1 MLTGSYNLGL
11 VAISYG
17 IAFFASYIAL
27 DFAGRLRI
35 ETNPQVKWYWL
46 IGGAFS
52 MGAGI
57 WSMHFIGMLAFI
69 MPMSMGYE
77 PFWTIASLLA
87 AILSAGFAM
96 FLLRDEARSIW
107 YLSAGGVILGLGIA
121 TMHYMGMAGMTGMNI
136 RYLPGLFT
144 VSIVIAIVASEA
156 ALWLA
161 LKSNKGSFTKQIRM
175 KILSG
180 LIMGAAICGMHYTG
194 MAAAVFTPLHMHPT
208 IEHIDP
214 FTLSLYITGIT
225 GIILTIALIVSTYK
239 QLMASA
245 TQNERDF
252 LNSVLNNLSDGV
264 LACDPGGKIIMVNP
278 AFKKL
283 FNVHQVDYVTEQ
295 WAEPFSLY
303 PPNHDKPIS
312 YLDLPINR
320 ALRGAKFENVE
331 LVLQLNNAEHKH
343 IVLISGQ
350 PICNINDEKLGA
362 VIVVRDITVGK
373 RAKELESVNK
383 ELEDFA
389 YITSHDLKAPLRAIE
404 SLTSWIEED
413 SYTSLNDE
421 SKEHFALL
429 KKRVQ
434 RMNRLIEGIL
444 HYSRVGRKNIEASEI
459 SVQQLLD
466 DIILGLSV
474 PSGFDI
480 KIASSMPTLIA
491 PEILLRQVFS
501 NLISNAIKHHHLA
514 KGKIIITSSKLDD
527 YYQFCVE
534 DDGPGIPKKYQ
545 DKIFVIYQTLQPDSE
560 QESNGIGLAIVKKAV
575 SRVNGKIWVKSE
587 EGKGASFCFT
597 WPARFEEAR

>member
-264 LACDPGGKIIMVNP
+264 LACDPVGKIIMVNP

-283 FNVHQVDYVTEQ
+283 FNLPQVDYVTEQ

-303 PPNHDKPIS
+303 RPNHDKPIS

-320 ALRGAKFENVE
+320 ALRGAKFEKVE

-343 IVLISGQ
+343 NVLISGQ

-501 NLISNAIKHHHLA
+501 NLMSNAIKHHHLA

-597 WPARFEEAR
+597 WPARFKEAR